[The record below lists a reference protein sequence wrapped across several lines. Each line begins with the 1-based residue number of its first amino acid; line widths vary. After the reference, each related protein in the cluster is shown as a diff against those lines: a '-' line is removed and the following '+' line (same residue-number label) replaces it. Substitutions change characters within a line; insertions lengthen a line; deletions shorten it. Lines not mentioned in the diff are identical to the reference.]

1 MSTQSYKVQYNEQI
15 RRFSLPYDS
24 TYPQLR
30 KKLEEL
36 FIDIPKDFQICYTD
50 EENDKISINSQFEY
64 EEAKRLNNM
73 IVRLIIEH
81 RGAKKTSQQNS
92 TQDNN
97 KTNNN
102 NASNDASSRSTNPAA
117 SLAQSSLVQTLL
129 FIQPYIT
136 NPQMLKMILP
146 MFMNELNKNNIVPKE
161 DIGKI
166 CQHANQILDYP
177 FVQEF
182 LTKQLPKV
190 LHQVVGSQPPA
201 PVATVHTVN
210 EPARSNEKAPT
221 EQIYDYLNSFM
232 TYAQNVASNV
242 TLPSM
247 PSASASSSSTST
259 PAEPPK
265 RTAPRPSTEPQAPS
279 SNSDNCFYQPSN
291 SLSYAPSPVNVN
303 PILPVPVTVPVPVE
317 KKEEKVET
325 RPKFEP
331 TATKFP
337 KELQQL
343 KEIGFDE
350 SNYLIELLNAAHGDI
365 MLVIDQLT
373 AETMD
378 Q

>member
-1 MSTQSYKVQYNEQI
+1 
-15 RRFSLPYDS
+15 
-24 TYPQLR
+24 
-30 KKLEEL
+30 LEEL
-36 FIDIPKDFQICYTD
+36 FIDIPKDFQIFYTD

-81 RGAKKTSQQNS
+81 RGVKNPSQKNS
-92 TQDNN
+92 SQE
-97 KTNNN
+97 NNN
-102 NASNDASSRSTNPAA
+102 NTHSNNAGNDASSRSTNPAA

-190 LHQVVGSQPPA
+190 LHQVVGSQPPT

-247 PSASASSSSTST
+247 PSSSASSSSTAAPT
-259 PAEPPK
+259 EPLRK
-265 RTAPRPSTEPQAPS
+265 TAPLPSTESQAPS
-279 SNSDNCFYQPSN
+279 SKSDNCSYQPSN

-303 PILPVPVTVPVPVE
+303 PTPVPIPVPVPVPVE

-325 RPKFEP
+325 RPKSEP
-331 TATKFP
+331 TTTKFP
-337 KELQQL
+337 KQLQQL
-343 KEIGFDE
+343 KEFGFDE
-350 SNYLIELLNAAHGDI
+350 SSYLIELLNAAHGDI

-373 AETMD
+373 AEK
-378 Q
+378 